1 MSTENPKGFD
11 MASIEQ
17 RLQDAHIPGHYA
29 TFTDEEAVFLG
40 AFDEDALSDESA
52 MAGSFHNP
60 DLIDEVRKE
69 LAHNG

>member
-1 MSTENPKGFD
+1 MSVENSKNFD

-29 TFTDEEAVFLG
+29 TFTDEEAAFLG
-40 AFDEDALSDESA
+40 AFDEDAISNESA
-52 MAGSFHNP
+52 MAGSYHNP
-60 DLIDEVRKE
+60 DLIDEVRRE